1 MKFKHKG
8 EYGYIRSE
16 KVRRLLITAL
26 LFAIPIAI
34 LLTGMYINGT
44 KKSILTVVAMV
55 GCLPACKSA
64 VGMIVMMLRRSMP
77 KELYEKIAPHEG
89 TLTMSYDMFLTS
101 YDKSCM
107 LDACAICGN
116 TVVGF
121 SADKKTDIP
130 FLEKHVTKTLRVDGL
145 TTNVRILDNIDLFI
159 ERMDSMNEHEDSL
172 RHGISYRPNPLY
184 PDFGV
189 EELIR
194 QSLLNVSL

>member
-1 MKFKHKG
+1 MKFKRKG

-16 KVRRLLITAL
+16 KLRRLLITGA
-26 LFAIPIAI
+26 LFAIPIVI

-64 VGMIVMMLRRSMP
+64 VGMIVMMLRRPMP
-77 KELYEKIAPHEG
+77 SSLYDTIRPHEG
-89 TLTMSYDMFLTS
+89 SLTMCYDMYLTS

-116 TVVGF
+116 TIVGF
-121 SADKKTDIP
+121 CSDERTDTK
-130 FLEKHVTKTLRVDGL
+130 FLETHITKTLRADGQ
-145 TTNVRILDNIDLFI
+145 TASVRILQDVGLFT

-172 RHGISYRPNPLY
+172 RHGITYRPNPLY
-184 PDFGV
+184 PEFGP